1 MKQFDFN
8 KKNILIVEDTMTSSR
23 FFDAALSRTNANLLW
38 AEDADEAI
46 KIFDEEKVDLILLDL
61 NLLTTSGF
69 DVLKYIRKKDKNIPI
84 IVQTAYILSGE
95 EEMSF
100 KLGASDFIAK
110 PIKLNQLIETV
121 GKFLNQKEENF
132 TESV

>member
-8 KKNILIVEDTMTSSR
+8 NKNILIVEDTITSSR
-23 FFDAALSRTNANLLW
+23 FFDAALSRTNAILFW

-46 KIFDEEKVDLILLDL
+46 KIFDENNIDMVLLDI

-69 DVLKYIRKKDKNIPI
+69 DVLKYIRKKDKNIPVV
-84 IVQTAYILSGE
+84 VQTAYILSGE

-100 KLGASDFIAK
+100 KLGANDFIAK
-110 PIKLNQLIETV
+110 PIKLNQLMETME
-121 GKFLNQKEENF
+121 KFLGKEDA
-132 TESV
+132 SLLKQD

>member
-1 MKQFDFN
+1 MKEFDFDH
-8 KKNILIVEDTMTSSR
+8 KNILIVEDTVTSNR
-23 FFDAALSRTNANLLW
+23 FFDAALKRTKANLFW

-46 KIFDEEKVDLILLDL
+46 KIFDENKIDLVLLDL

-69 DVLKYIRKKDKNIPI
+69 DVLKYIRQKDKKIPV

-100 KLGASDFIAK
+100 KLGASDFMAK

-121 GKFLNQKEENF
+121 GKFLQANEKSE
-132 TESV
+132 

>member
-8 KKNILIVEDTMTSSR
+8 NKNILIVEDTVTSSR
-23 FFDAALSRTNANLLW
+23 FFDAALSRTNASLFW

-46 KIFDEEKVDLILLDL
+46 KIFDESNIDLVLLDI

-69 DVLKYIRKKDKNIPI
+69 DVLKYIRKKDKSIPVV
-84 IVQTAYILSGE
+84 VQTAYILSDE

-100 KLGASDFIAK
+100 KLGANDFIAK
-110 PIKLNQLIETV
+110 PIKLNQLMDTV
-121 GKFLNQKEENF
+121 GKFLGKEEAHP
-132 TESV
+132 TE

>member
-8 KKNILIVEDTMTSSR
+8 NKSILIVEDTITSNR

-38 AEDADEAI
+38 AVDADEAI
-46 KIFDEEKVDLILLDL
+46 KIFDENNIDLVLLDI

-69 DVLKYIRKKDKNIPI
+69 DVLRYIRKKDKSIPV
-84 IVQTAYILSGE
+84 IVQTAYILSDE

-100 KLGASDFIAK
+100 KLGANDFIAK
-110 PIKLNQLIETV
+110 PIKLKQLMDTV
-121 GKFLNQKEENF
+121 GKFLGKEA
-132 TESV
+132 S

>member
-8 KKNILIVEDTMTSSR
+8 NKNILIVEDTVTSSR
-23 FFDAALSRTNANLLW
+23 FFDAALSRTNASLFW
-38 AEDADEAI
+38 AEDADDAI
-46 KIFDEEKVDLILLDL
+46 KIFDGGKIDLVLLDL

-69 DVLKYIRKKDKNIPI
+69 DVLKYIRKKDKNIPVV
-84 IVQTAYILSGE
+84 VQTAYILSGE

-110 PIKLNQLIETV
+110 PIKLNQLMETV
-121 GKFLNQKEENF
+121 MKFLGEEKAETNG
-132 TESV
+132 

>member
-1 MKQFDFN
+1 MKEFDFDH
-8 KKNILIVEDTMTSSR
+8 KNILIVEDTITSSR
-23 FFDAALSRTNANLLW
+23 FFDAALRHTNANLFW

-46 KIFDEEKVDLILLDL
+46 KIFDENKIDLVLLDL

-69 DVLKYIRKKDKNIPI
+69 DVLKYIRQKDKKVPV

-100 KLGASDFIAK
+100 KLGANDFMAK
-110 PIKLNQLIETV
+110 PIKLNQLVETV
-121 GKFLNQKEENF
+121 GKFLQANEKSE
-132 TESV
+132 

>member
-8 KKNILIVEDTMTSSR
+8 NKNILIVEDTVTSSR
-23 FFDAALSRTNANLLW
+23 FFDAALSRANASLFW
-38 AEDADEAI
+38 AEDADDAI
-46 KIFDEEKVDLILLDL
+46 KIFDDNKIDLVLLDL

-84 IVQTAYILSGE
+84 VVQTAYILSGE

-100 KLGASDFIAK
+100 KLGANDFIAK
-110 PIKLNQLIETV
+110 PIKLNQLMETV
-121 GKFLNQKEENF
+121 VKFLGEKK
-132 TESV
+132 TEDPG

>member
-8 KKNILIVEDTMTSSR
+8 NKNILIVEDTVTSSR

-38 AEDADEAI
+38 AEDADDAI
-46 KIFDEEKVDLILLDL
+46 KIFDDNKIDLVLLDL

-69 DVLKYIRKKDKNIPI
+69 EVLKYIRKKDKNIPVV
-84 IVQTAYILSGE
+84 VQTAYILSGE

-110 PIKLNQLIETV
+110 PIKLNQLMETV
-121 GKFLNQKEENF
+121 MRFLGEEK
-132 TESV
+132 TGAAG

>member
-1 MKQFDFN
+1 MKEFDFN
-8 KKNILIVEDTMTSSR
+8 GKNILIVEDTVTSSR
-23 FFDAALSRTNANLLW
+23 FFEAALSRTNANLLW
-38 AEDADEAI
+38 ADDADEAI
-46 KIFDEEKVDLILLDL
+46 RIFNEKPVDLILLDL

-69 DVLKYIRKKDKNIPI
+69 DVLKYIREKDKKIPV

-100 KLGASDFIAK
+100 KLGANEFIAK

-121 GKFLNQKEENF
+121 GKFLGKKEK
-132 TESV
+132 ESAE

>member
-8 KKNILIVEDTMTSSR
+8 NKNILIVEDTITSSR
-23 FFDAALSRTNANLLW
+23 FFDAALSRTNAILFW

-46 KIFDEEKVDLILLDL
+46 EIFDENNIDLVLLDI

-69 DVLKYIRKKDKNIPI
+69 DVLKYIRQKDSNIPVV
-84 IVQTAYILSGE
+84 VQTAYILSGE

-100 KLGASDFIAK
+100 KLGANDFIAK
-110 PIKLNQLIETV
+110 PIKLNQLMDTME
-121 GKFLNQKEENF
+121 KFLGTEN
-132 TESV
+132 TSSGK

>member
-8 KKNILIVEDTMTSSR
+8 HKNILIVEDTITSSR
-23 FFDAALSRTNANLLW
+23 FFDAALSRTNANLFW

-46 KIFDEEKVDLILLDL
+46 DIFNKEKIDLVLLDL

-69 DVLKYIRKKDKNIPI
+69 DVLKYIREKDKKIPI
-84 IVQTAYILSGE
+84 VVQTAYILSGE
-95 EEMSF
+95 EDMSF
-100 KLGASDFIAK
+100 KLGANDFIAK

-121 GKFLNQKEENF
+121 GKFLSDKKEESE
-132 TESV
+132 TPS

>member
-8 KKNILIVEDTMTSSR
+8 NKNILIVEDTVTSSR
-23 FFDAALSRTNANLLW
+23 FFDAALSRTNANLFW
-38 AEDADEAI
+38 AEDADDAI
-46 KIFDEEKVDLILLDL
+46 KIFDDKKIDLILLDL

-69 DVLKYIRKKDKNIPI
+69 EVLKYIRKKDKNIPVV
-84 IVQTAYILSGE
+84 VQTAYILSGE

-110 PIKLNQLIETV
+110 PIKLNRLMETV
-121 GKFLNQKEENF
+121 MKFLNEEKAEANG
-132 TESV
+132 

>member
-8 KKNILIVEDTMTSSR
+8 NKNILIVEDTITSSR
-23 FFDAALSRTNANLLW
+23 FFDAALSRTNANLFW
-38 AEDADEAI
+38 AEDAEEAI
-46 KIFDEEKVDLILLDL
+46 KIFDADKIHLVLLDI

-69 DVLKYIRKKDKNIPI
+69 DVLKYIRKKDSEIPV

-100 KLGASDFIAK
+100 KLGANDFIAK
-110 PIKLNQLIETV
+110 PIKLRQLMDTV
-121 GKFLNQKEENF
+121 EKFLGEKA
-132 TESV
+132 

>member
-8 KKNILIVEDTMTSSR
+8 NKNILIVEDTITSTR
-23 FFDAALSRTNANLLW
+23 FFDAALSRTNASLFW

-46 KIFDEEKVDLILLDL
+46 KIFDESNIDMVLLDI

-69 DVLKYIRKKDKNIPI
+69 DVLKYIRKKDKSIPVV
-84 IVQTAYILSGE
+84 VQTAYILSDE

-100 KLGASDFIAK
+100 KLGANDFIAK
-110 PIKLNQLIETV
+110 PIKLSQLMETV
-121 GKFLNQKEENF
+121 EKFLGKEEAHS
-132 TESV
+132 TE

>member
-8 KKNILIVEDTMTSSR
+8 NKNILIVEDTMTSSR

-38 AEDADEAI
+38 AEDADDAI
-46 KIFDEEKVDLILLDL
+46 KIFDDNKIDLVLLDL

-69 DVLKYIRKKDKNIPI
+69 EVLKYIRKKDKNIPVV
-84 IVQTAYILSGE
+84 VQTAYILSGE

-110 PIKLNQLIETV
+110 PIKLNQLMETV
-121 GKFLNQKEENF
+121 MKFLGEEKAETNG
-132 TESV
+132 

>member
-8 KKNILIVEDTMTSSR
+8 DKNILIVEDTVTSSR
-23 FFDAALSRTNANLLW
+23 FFDAALSRTNANLFW

-46 KIFDEEKVDLILLDL
+46 QIFDEKKIDLVLLDL

-69 DVLKYIRKKDKNIPI
+69 DVLKYIREKDKDIPVV
-84 IVQTAYILSGE
+84 VQTAYILSGE

-100 KLGASDFIAK
+100 KLGANDFIAK
-110 PIKLNQLIETV
+110 PIKLNHLIETV
-121 GKFLNQKEENF
+121 GKFLSDEKEN
-132 TESV
+132 TNTVQ

>member
-1 MKQFDFN
+1 MKEFDFN
-8 KKNILIVEDTMTSSR
+8 DKNILVVEDTITSSR
-23 FFDAALSRTNANLLW
+23 FFEAALSRTNANLFW

-46 KIFDEEKVDLILLDL
+46 RIFNEQKIDLVLLDL

-69 DVLKYIRKKDKNIPI
+69 DVLKYIREKDKNIPV

-100 KLGASDFIAK
+100 KLGANDFIAK

-121 GKFLNQKEENF
+121 GKFLGTEEKAK
-132 TESV
+132 

>member
-8 KKNILIVEDTMTSSR
+8 NKNILIVEDTVTSSR
-23 FFDAALSRTNANLLW
+23 FFDAALSRTNASLFW

-46 KIFDEEKVDLILLDL
+46 KIFDESNIDLVLLDI

-69 DVLKYIRKKDKNIPI
+69 DVLKYIRKKDKSIPVV
-84 IVQTAYILSGE
+84 VQTAYILSDE

-100 KLGASDFIAK
+100 KLGANDFIAK
-110 PIKLNQLIETV
+110 PIKLKQLMDTV
-121 GKFLNQKEENF
+121 GKFLGEE
-132 TESV
+132 EARSAE

>member
-8 KKNILIVEDTMTSSR
+8 NKNILIVEDTVTSSR
-23 FFDAALSRTNANLLW
+23 FFDAALSRTNASLFW
-38 AEDADEAI
+38 AEDADDAI
-46 KIFDEEKVDLILLDL
+46 KIFDGGKIDLVLLDL

-69 DVLKYIRKKDKNIPI
+69 DVLKYIRKKDKNIPVV
-84 IVQTAYILSGE
+84 VQTAYILSGE

-110 PIKLNQLIETV
+110 PIKLNQLMETV
-121 GKFLNQKEENF
+121 MRFLGEEKAEANG
-132 TESV
+132 

>member
-8 KKNILIVEDTMTSSR
+8 NKNILIVEDTITSTR
-23 FFDAALSRTNANLLW
+23 FFDAALSRTNASLFW

-46 KIFDEEKVDLILLDL
+46 KIFDESNIDLVLLDI

-69 DVLKYIRKKDKNIPI
+69 DVLKYIRKKDKSIPVV
-84 IVQTAYILSGE
+84 VQTAYILSDE

-100 KLGASDFIAK
+100 KLGANDFIAK
-110 PIKLNQLIETV
+110 PIKLNQLMETV
-121 GKFLNQKEENF
+121 GKFLGKEEARPA
-132 TESV
+132 E

>member
-8 KKNILIVEDTMTSSR
+8 NKNILIVEDTITSSR
-23 FFDAALSRTNANLLW
+23 FFDAALSRTNANLFW
-38 AEDADEAI
+38 AEDADDAI
-46 KIFDEEKVDLILLDL
+46 EVFDKSDIDLILLDI

-69 DVLKYIRKKDKNIPI
+69 DVLKYIRKKDKDIPI
-84 IVQTAYILSGE
+84 VVQTAYILSGE

-110 PIKLNQLIETV
+110 PIKLNQLMDTV
-121 GKFLNQKEENF
+121 EKFLGKEEAHSA
-132 TESV
+132 E

>member
-8 KKNILIVEDTMTSSR
+8 NKNILIVEDTVTSSR
-23 FFDAALSRTNANLLW
+23 FFDAALSRTNASLFW

-46 KIFDEEKVDLILLDL
+46 KIFDESNIDLVLLDI

-69 DVLKYIRKKDKNIPI
+69 DVLKYIRKKDKSIPVV
-84 IVQTAYILSGE
+84 VQTAYILSDE

-100 KLGASDFIAK
+100 KLGANDFIAK
-110 PIKLNQLIETV
+110 PIKLKQLMDTV
-121 GKFLNQKEENF
+121 GKFLGKEAPPVE
-132 TESV
+132 

>member
-8 KKNILIVEDTMTSSR
+8 HKNILIVEDTITSSR
-23 FFDAALSRTNANLLW
+23 FFDAALSRTNANLFW

-46 KIFDEEKVDLILLDL
+46 DIFNKEKIDLVLLDL

-69 DVLKYIRKKDKNIPI
+69 DVLKYIRKRDKKIPI
-84 IVQTAYILSGE
+84 VVQTAYILSGE

-100 KLGASDFIAK
+100 KLGANDFIAK
-110 PIKLNQLIETV
+110 PIKLNQLVETV
-121 GKFLNQKEENF
+121 GKFLNDKKEE
-132 TESV
+132 TT

>member
-8 KKNILIVEDTMTSSR
+8 NKNILIVEDTVTSSR

-38 AEDADEAI
+38 AEDADDAI
-46 KIFDEEKVDLILLDL
+46 KIFDDNKIDLVLLDL

-69 DVLKYIRKKDKNIPI
+69 DVLKYIRKKDKNIPVV
-84 IVQTAYILSGE
+84 VQTAYILSGE

-100 KLGASDFIAK
+100 KLGANDFIAK
-110 PIKLNQLIETV
+110 PIKLNQLMETFV
-121 GKFLNQKEENF
+121 KFLGEKKAGDPAW
-132 TESV
+132 

>member
-8 KKNILIVEDTMTSSR
+8 NKNILIVEDTMTSSR

-38 AEDADEAI
+38 AEDADDAI
-46 KIFDEEKVDLILLDL
+46 KIFDDNKIDLVLLDL

-69 DVLKYIRKKDKNIPI
+69 EVLKYIRKKDKNIPVV
-84 IVQTAYILSGE
+84 VQTAYILSGE

-110 PIKLNQLIETV
+110 PIKLNQLMETV
-121 GKFLNQKEENF
+121 MKFLGEEK
-132 TESV
+132 TEANG

>member
-132 TESV
+132 TDSV

>member
-8 KKNILIVEDTMTSSR
+8 NKNILIVEDTVTSSR

-38 AEDADEAI
+38 AEDADDAI
-46 KIFDEEKVDLILLDL
+46 KIFDDNKIDLVLLDL

-69 DVLKYIRKKDKNIPI
+69 EVLKYIRKKDKNIPVV
-84 IVQTAYILSGE
+84 VQTAYILSGE

-110 PIKLNQLIETV
+110 PIKLNQLMETV
-121 GKFLNQKEENF
+121 MRFLGEEK
-132 TESV
+132 TGATG

>member
-8 KKNILIVEDTMTSSR
+8 NKNILIVEDTVTSSR
-23 FFDAALSRTNANLLW
+23 FFDAALSRTNANLFW
-38 AEDADEAI
+38 AEDADDAI
-46 KIFDEEKVDLILLDL
+46 KIFDDKKIDLILLDL

-69 DVLKYIRKKDKNIPI
+69 EVLKYIRKKDKNIPVV
-84 IVQTAYILSGE
+84 VQTAYILSGE

-110 PIKLNQLIETV
+110 PIKLNRLMETV
-121 GKFLNQKEENF
+121 MKFLNEKK
-132 TESV
+132 TEASG

>member
-121 GKFLNQKEENF
+121 GKFLGEEEK
-132 TESV
+132 TTK